1 MLVKLPEWE
10 IIARLE
16 DGESAEEKRISLQK
30 FLEVAIPRVNHSA
43 ALVEELLKAR
53 KALEAGET
61 VEGEKIRMPKWTF
74 RRAHG

>member
-10 IIARLE
+10 IIASLE

-30 FLEVAIPRVNHSA
+30 FLEVAIPRVSHSA

-53 KALEAGET
+53 KELEAGET
-61 VEGEKIRMPKWTF
+61 VVGERIRMPKWTF
-74 RRAHG
+74 RRTHD

>member
-16 DGESAEEKRISLQK
+16 DGVSAEEKRISLQK
-30 FLEVAIPRVNHSA
+30 FLEVAIPRVSHSA

-61 VEGEKIRMPKWTF
+61 VEGERIRMPKWTF
-74 RRAHG
+74 RRTHD

>member
-16 DGESAEEKRISLQK
+16 DEKSAEEKQISLQK
-30 FLEVAIPRVNHSA
+30 FLEVAIPRVSHSA

-61 VEGEKIRMPKWTF
+61 VEGERIRMPKWTF
-74 RRAHG
+74 RRTHG